1 MTDVVTPHMSG
12 RDVAERL
19 TSARPTMKVL
29 FVLGQAGDEMPGDL
43 ARGSTFLRKPFTP
56 DALARKVRA
65 LLDR

>member
-1 MTDVVTPHMSG
+1 
-12 RDVAERL
+12 
-19 TSARPTMKVL
+19 MKVL
-29 FVLGQAGDEMPGDL
+29 FVLGQAGDELPADF